1 MKRIVGQEN
10 TTAIWWGL
18 LAFLALNLM
27 GLQNLQHA
35 DNYANCGVHENQL
48 IWTILGFSI
57 AMIAMIMDLSII
69 LRIAPIVYWLG
80 ILLLVVV
87 LALPAHKGT
96 HRWINLFGLSIQPS
110 EVMKFLLA
118 LMLAHHFKFRKATE
132 RYQLRTLALPIV
144 YTLLPTVLVLVEP
157 DLGTSMVICFVGFAI
172 MFFEGVQTRTF
183 LALIGFVL
191 LVFPLAWKSGVI
203 RSYQKQ
209 RISSWAKQFSTPWTQ
224 IARNPDDQDRQ
235 PVNSIKAIAIGQRA
249 GKGTGKGREVRYL
262 SELCTDFVVAAL
274 AVERGF
280 QGCLIMLLLYF
291 MYVTWG
297 FFVAQNATDKFGVL
311 VAVGVITSLAVQ
323 VIMNLFMVTRM
334 IPVVG
339 VTLPL
344 FSYGGSALIT
354 NMIGFGVLLNI
365 ARTRGSL

>member
-1 MKRIVGQEN
+1 MSRFLGQEN

-69 LRIAPIVYWLG
+69 MRIAPIAYWLG
-80 ILLLVVV
+80 IFILVSVF
-87 LALPAHKGT
+87 ALPAHKGT
-96 HRWINLFGLSIQPS
+96 HRWIYLFGLSVQPS
-110 EVMKFLLA
+110 ELMKFLLA
-118 LMLAHHFKFRKATE
+118 LMMAHHFKFRKAAE
-132 RYQLRTLALPIV
+132 RYHLRALALPIF
-144 YTLLPTVLVLVEP
+144 YTLLPTMLVLVEP
-157 DLGTSMVICFVGFAI
+157 DLGTAMVICLIGFGI
-172 MFFEGVQTRTF
+172 IFFEGVQTRTF
-183 LALIGFVL
+183 LALVGFVL
-191 LVFPLAWKSGVI
+191 LVFPLAWKWGVI
-203 RSYQKQ
+203 RTYQKD
-209 RISSWAKQFSTPWTQ
+209 RISSWARQFSTPWTD
-224 IARNPDDQDRQ
+224 IARNPDDLDRQ

-249 GKGTGKGREVRYL
+249 GKGRGKGREVRYL

-291 MYVTWG
+291 IYVTWG
-297 FFVAQNATDKFGVL
+297 LFVAQNATDKFGVL
-311 VAVGVITSLAVQ
+311 VAVGITASLAIQ

-365 ARTRGSL
+365 ARSRGSL